1 MRGAQ
6 NLVKRDVR
14 LEHLRK
20 IETVKPGT
28 FGFTKKK
35 NKRDA
40 IINAIDTNHRSEGS
54 SFVDPESVRLEILEE
69 RTIGLDDGD
78 KVEEVKDDGDNNIEK
93 GDKRR
98 AISDKERERAREV
111 DFHSRLMRLCDEAH
125 VAFCK
130 KHGISISPSSN
141 VPNKRY
147 GTKRST
153 SKLRRQI
160 SSSVPCA
167 MLLYYHRPGSLR
179 RRQRRRPRRRRCCST
194 RPNHRPRR
202 LPRFHSRRWLRR
214 QLRRRLRRRQRRR

>member
-1 MRGAQ
+1 MRNSAETVENICACAQ

-78 KVEEVKDDGDNNIEK
+78 NNIEK

-111 DFHSRLMRLCDEAH
+111 DFHSRLMRLLSLIH
-125 VAFCK
+125 
-130 KHGISISPSSN
+130 ISEPT
-141 VPNKRY
+141 R
-147 GTKRST
+147 RS
-153 SKLRRQI
+153 
-160 SSSVPCA
+160 
-167 MLLYYHRPGSLR
+167 
-179 RRQRRRPRRRRCCST
+179 
-194 RPNHRPRR
+194 
-202 LPRFHSRRWLRR
+202 
-214 QLRRRLRRRQRRR
+214 